1 MDWTDGLNAVGSNYY
16 AGIVANVDEV
26 LECHKLQTRS
36 CFGTRSSVTKKLEVQ
51 DNADTVNLCLLAS
64 LIMLHRY
71 TRIGNT

>member
-1 MDWTDGLNAVGSNYY
+1 MDWTKGLSAVGCNYY
-16 AGIVANVDEV
+16 AGMVANVDEI

-51 DNADTVNLCLLAS
+51 DNTEIVNL
-64 LIMLHRY
+64 Y